1 MKNILFI
8 NFICLLLISC
18 LSPKYEKNQ
27 SIFQADT
34 ENQTND
40 FYDNAKT
47 NKLPIQALK
56 IDGEIEN
63 PGTIDFSNLPL
74 RSIIVKETILGKD
87 GKEFL
92 GAYRYDGYSL
102 HDILNLFKINKK
114 NKKEFK
120 PIIDL
125 YLEIENDKG
134 EIVKISWG
142 EIFLSN
148 HLNEI
153 IIASQVMRIKPTKTD
168 DLWPLPNQAKLIIS
182 SDLVTER
189 NILNPT
195 KITVKSYP
203 KSFVTVKGLRPL
215 YSPTLDVYT
224 ENKLVETLTEN
235 PTEMQVETFNTTF
248 YGQGRGIHSLAPFK
262 GVLLK
267 NVLEKHVVFNKKNIR
282 EGLFLIVAKD
292 GFRGVYTYSE
302 IMNRDDQS
310 EIMLMCYPEAKD
322 NGIFRVFPSS
332 DFFSDRA
339 IKGITGIYFSANE
352 Q

>member
-1 MKNILFI
+1 MKNILLI
-8 NFICLLLISC
+8 SFICFILISC
-18 LSPKYEKNQ
+18 SLPKDEKNET
-27 SIFQADT
+27 IFQADT
-34 ENQTND
+34 EDLTND
-40 FYDNAKT
+40 FFDNTET

-63 PGTIDFSNLPL
+63 PGTINFSNLPL
-74 RSIIVKETILGKD
+74 RSIIVKETVINED

-102 HDILNLFKINKK
+102 HDILNQFKVNKK

-125 YLEIENDKG
+125 YVEIENDKG
-134 EIVKISWG
+134 EVAIISWG
-142 EIFLSN
+142 EIFFPN

-153 IIASQVMRIKPTKTD
+153 IIATQVMRIEPTKTD
-168 DLWPLPNQAKLIIS
+168 DLWPLPTQTKLIVS
-182 SDLVTER
+182 SDLVSER
-189 NILNPT
+189 NISNPV

-203 KSFVTVKGLRPL
+203 KSFVTVKGLKPL
-215 YSPTLDVYT
+215 YSPTIDIYK
-224 ENKLVETLTEN
+224 ENKLVKTFTSN
-235 PTEMQVETFNTTF
+235 PKDLQTFDFNTTF
-248 YGQGRGIHSLAPFK
+248 YGRGRGIHSTEPFT

-267 NVLEKHVVFNKKNIR
+267 DVLAKHVNFNKKNIR

-310 EIMLMCYPEAKD
+310 EILLLCKPEATD
-322 NGIFRVFPSS
+322 NGIFRIFPAC

-339 IKGITGIYFSANE
+339 IKGITAIYFSTNN
-352 Q
+352 